1 MTRPLNTS
9 AVALMAVLAVG
20 ACSKAGDTTSSN
32 STQTPNSGP
41 AAGVASTVD
50 KAQDATSVAVG
61 TVSAAM
67 PTTAKG
73 FVTAAANSD
82 MYETKAAEIALK
94 RSTSP
99 KVKAFAEHMI
109 HDHAKSTA
117 ALKALLGKG
126 DLADAALPADTD
138 ARRTGLLDNL
148 RSATADGFDKTYLD
162 QQVAAH
168 DEANT
173 LMSGFAEHGDNAALK
188 GFAAKVAPTVREHL
202 DMVKALDEAAQAT
215 PAKTPG

>member
-1 MTRPLNTS
+1 L
-9 AVALMAVLAVG
+9 V
-20 ACSKAGDTTSSN
+20 
-32 STQTPNSGP
+32 
-41 AAGVASTVD
+41 
-50 KAQDATSVAVG
+50 
-61 TVSAAM
+61 
-67 PTTAKG
+67 
-73 FVTAAANSD
+73 
-82 MYETKAAEIALK
+82 
-94 RSTSP
+94 
-99 KVKAFAEHMI
+99 
-109 HDHAKSTA
+109 
-117 ALKALLGKG
+117 GKG

-173 LMSGFAEHGDNAALK
+173 LMSGFAEHGDNAVLK
-188 GFAAKVAPTVREHL
+188 AFAAKVSPTVREHL